1 MSEKRAGIKLDFVSD
16 IPNLPSRPKVD
27 PLTTASSVVAAQ
39 EVGFI
44 SEAGKKPAANQLGKI
59 DGRRLRRRAMKVQ
72 LNLKIT
78 PEEKEDIL
86 AEAELFLQNQSTNIR
101 TVGEFVVH
109 IVDLYKK
116 QKN

>member
-1 MSEKRAGIKLDFVSD
+1 
-16 IPNLPSRPKVD
+16 
-27 PLTTASSVVAAQ
+27 
-39 EVGFI
+39 
-44 SEAGKKPAANQLGKI
+44 
-59 DGRRLRRRAMKVQ
+59 MKVQ

-86 AEAELFLQNQSTNIR
+86 AEAQLFLQNQSTNIR